1 MGLRA
6 ALAVIGV
13 SIGLAA
19 CSSMQ
24 VGGGSSPVT
33 GSAGTESAVAGA
45 APQAVFGQVG
55 GHVTDFRGNPDYTA
69 EELRQA
75 LDSAAEPAVTYRGI
89 GRAPTSQVPPVH
101 GATAVINVFFAS
113 NSDRILPAYYVDLAK
128 LGQALT
134 PILASG
140 ANVRIEGHTDSLGP
154 DQYNQRLSQKR
165 AESVKRYLVQQFALP
180 PERVLAEGYGKSRPV
195 APNDTPEGRG
205 QNRRVQ
211 VVNLGTK

>member
-19 CSSMQ
+19 CSATQ

-33 GSAGTESAVAGA
+33 VSAGTESAVTGA
-45 APQAVFGQVG
+45 APQAVVGQAGGQVR
-55 GHVTDFRGNPDYTA
+55 DFRGSSDYTA
-69 EELRQA
+69 EELRRA
-75 LDSAAEPAVTYRGI
+75 LDPAAEPRGTRGI
-89 GRAPTSQVPPVH
+89 GPASTSQVPPVN

-113 NSDRILPAYYVDLAK
+113 NSDRILPAYYADLAK

-140 ANVRIEGHTDSLGP
+140 ANVRIEGHTDSLGS
-154 DQYNQRLSQKR
+154 DRYNQQLSQKR
-165 AESVKRYLVQQFALP
+165 AESVKRYLVQHSALP
-180 PERVLAEGYGKSRPV
+180 PERLLAEGYGKNRPI